1 MNSSWT
7 EGARRSTLRQRD
19 DRKGLRQFG
28 LVVGGIFAA
37 IGLWPLLVRAEAP
50 RLWSLALGVAL
61 VIPALVVP
69 RSLTHVHRA
78 WMAAAEGLG
87 WINTHILLSV
97 IFYGLMMP
105 IGIVMR
111 CRGHDPMHR
120 RFDPG
125 ATTYRVPKLSRPAA
139 HMTRQF

>member
-7 EGARRSTLRQRD
+7 EGDRRSTLKQRN

-28 LVVGGIFAA
+28 LVVGGVFAA

-50 RLWSLALGVAL
+50 RLWSLALGMLL
-61 VIPALVVP
+61 VIPALVAP

-87 WINTHILLSV
+87 WMNTHILLSV

-105 IGIVMR
+105 IGIIR
-111 CRGHDPMHR
+111 RRLGHDPMQR
-120 RFDPG
+120 RFDPD
-125 ATTYRVPKLSRPAA
+125 ATTYRVPKLPRPAV